1 MNHTRTF
8 SPLISAG
15 SLSEP
20 PLPPLLLPHAA
31 SPRARAAP
39 PPSMLRLL
47 HVDVI
52 VLSSRFLRGRPA
64 CDGRRGLV
72 TDPGSARSLGRGP
85 PRVNFSDRFEMLTSG
100 SRESFPIE
108 PRAHPDAS
116 EGGAPD
122 DKPVTHVDIRCV
134 TLVSWRPVGAAA
146 SVPAD
151 PLLLDEENHE
161 NHTQSLRR
169 AGRRRP
175 AGGHGP
181 RGPRRRPGRAGR
193 RCCGHHLP
201 DRLLGGGNGGRLG
214 GFPLHEPRA
223 GLRPRARA

>member
-108 PRAHPDAS
+108 SRAHPDAPG
-116 EGGAPD
+116 GGAPNGE
-122 DKPVTHVDIRCV
+122 PVTHIDICCV
-134 TLVSWRPVGAAA
+134 TLVSWGSVGAAA
-146 SVPAD
+146 SAPPIPCCSVRR
-151 PLLLDEENHE
+151 
-161 NHTQSLRR
+161 TMRITRR
-169 AGRRRP
+169 ASAALAVGALLAATAP
-175 AGGHGP
+175 AALGAGPGGPGAGAAGTTYRIDCSAEGTGDGSAESPFTSLEQASALELGP
-181 RGPRRRPGRAGR
+181 
-193 RCCGHHLP
+193 
-201 DRLLGGGNGGRLG
+201 
-214 GFPLHEPRA
+214 
-223 GLRPRARA
+223 